1 VRTFSLA
8 SAAHAPGGRGTQFTM
23 TETISGLMLPMI
35 ARTLPDF
42 APVCERYAADLKQAA
57 EAVRQ
62 ELR

>member
-1 VRTFSLA
+1 
-8 SAAHAPGGRGTQFTM
+8 
-23 TETISGLMLPMI
+23 MLPMI